1 MAENAAIKAKTRC
14 QVEARAHLK
23 WGIIRGAMEIDK
35 DELLDMMLW
44 TFGELGKLEA
54 ELIAYKVVFLL
65 LKSSGQFPELEA
77 LLETT
82 RLNPPPKL
90 AVRHEEIRATI
101 RRILDEGNADQ
112 ALMKFLR
119 NWKPKG
125 PAN

>member
-1 MAENAAIKAKTRC
+1 
-14 QVEARAHLK
+14 
-23 WGIIRGAMEIDK
+23 MEIDK

-65 LKSSGQFPELEA
+65 LKSSGQFQELEA

-90 AVRHEEIRATI
+90 AARHEEIRATI